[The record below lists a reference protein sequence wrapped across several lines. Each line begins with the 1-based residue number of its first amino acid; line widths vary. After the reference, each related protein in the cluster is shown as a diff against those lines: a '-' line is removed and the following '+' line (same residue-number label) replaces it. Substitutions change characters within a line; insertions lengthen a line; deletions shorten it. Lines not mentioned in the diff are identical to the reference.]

1 MPRPI
6 PPIERATAGKAGVA
20 RLRTLVPRHRRAPA
34 PFLTVQAPLPRVVGR
49 HTLARDARASTVV
62 TAAPASSAAA
72 SGERRDAAAGAHTGV
87 LPAQR
92 LREALQ
98 EGWIVADPW
107 RIPAESVQPA
117 SLDLRL
123 GEHAWALRCSFL
135 PDSDSTVEQKVE
147 DLAFERIDLRDGATL
162 ERDRPYLVPLIEELR
177 LPQEIRA
184 KANPKSSTGR
194 LDVFTRVLTDRSHRF
209 DEIAAGYHGKLYLEV
224 VPRTFAIRVR
234 TGLALNQV
242 RLMSGDA
249 RLADEELIALHRELA
264 LLYLG
269 SQPLPAAELSLGG
282 GLFLSLD
289 VSGSAESI
297 VGYRAKK
304 NSLPIDLTTVG
315 ALRWRDYWEPVHPE
329 KGGRIVLEPE
339 VFYLLLSA
347 EGVSIPPSYA
357 AEMLAYDPTAGEL
370 RTHYAGFF
378 DPGFGYSREQ
388 AGPGSRAALEVRA
401 RDVSFM
407 VEHRQPVCKLAFERM
422 AEVPDVLYGKDVGSN
437 YQGQLTMLSKHFAEH
452 GGLRA

>member
-1 MPRPI
+1 MAVHAQASLEVTNTP
-6 PPIERATAGKAGVA
+6 VA
-20 RLRTLVPRHRRAPA
+20 SVE
-34 PFLTVQAPLPRVVGR
+34 
-49 HTLARDARASTVV
+49 
-62 TAAPASSAAA
+62 TAAAEHLDSL
-72 SGERRDAAAGAHTGV
+72 TGV
-87 LPAQR
+87 LPSQH
-92 LREALQ
+92 LREAISR
-98 EGWIVADPW
+98 EWIVAGPW
-107 RIPAESVQPA
+107 RIPGESVQPA
-117 SLDLRL
+117 SVDLRL

-135 PDSDSTVEQKVE
+135 PDSDSTVEQKIE
-147 DLAFERIDLRDGATL
+147 ELAFERIDLRDGATL

-177 LPQEIRA
+177 LPDGIRA

-209 DEIAAGYHGKLYLEV
+209 DEISAGYHGKLYLEV
-224 VPRTFAIRVR
+224 VPRTFAIRVA

-242 RLMSGDA
+242 RLMSADA
-249 RLADEELIALHRELA
+249 RLSDEELFALHARSP

-269 SQPLPAAELSLGG
+269 GQPLPQSELSLAD

-289 VSGSAESI
+289 VSGSADAI

-304 NSLPIDLTTVG
+304 NSLPIDLTKVG

-347 EGVSIPPSYA
+347 EGVSIPPAYA

-378 DPGFGYSREQ
+378 DPGFGYARATPETL
-388 AGPGSRAALEVRA
+388 GGRGSRAALEVRA

-422 AEVPDVLYGKDVGSN
+422 AEEPDVLYGADIGSN
-437 YQGQLTMLSKHFAEH
+437 YQGQLTMLSKHF
-452 GGLRA
+452 LRNAADG